1 MFISLTTRV
10 TAVYST
16 CLFLNNVENTVHLCV
31 YVYMLYCYYRLPS
44 VRSALTTKGGRDNI
58 AYMHT
63 QILIIYVHAGNMSGR
78 NVLGPMEK
86 CPMGKVEAGMSG
98 VMSP

>member
-1 MFISLTTRV
+1 MCICC
-10 TAVYST
+10 TAIIGY
-16 CLFLNNVENTVHLCV
+16 LALGVHLPQ
-31 YVYMLYCYYRLPS
+31 RG
-44 VRSALTTKGGRDNI
+44 GGRDNI